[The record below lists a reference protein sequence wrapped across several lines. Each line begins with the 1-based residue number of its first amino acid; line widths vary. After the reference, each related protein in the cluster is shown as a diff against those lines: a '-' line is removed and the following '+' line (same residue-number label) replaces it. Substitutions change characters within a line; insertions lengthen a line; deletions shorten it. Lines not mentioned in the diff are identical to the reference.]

1 MHPTPRARLGR
12 KCAYIVDFRNRKKLS
27 RGLGDTID
35 ATPTGMH
42 ALVQPAN
49 AIAAGAHEQERQQR
63 VDQAGDP
70 AGDHLP
76 TETSGGAQM
85 HQVGFPGRGRV
96 LGEGIGAQSVH
107 DSQPIETG
115 RRHDCEIMDSA
126 PAGRNNVASVGCP
139 AHFGLLPLM
148 DRLDRRILDLLQHDG
163 SLTAADIAER
173 VGLSKAPCWRRI
185 QRLQETGVIT
195 RTVALVD
202 AKAVNLGTT
211 VFVTVK
217 TSNHSAAW
225 FEQFV
230 RTVRG
235 IPEVTEIHRVSGEV
249 DYLLRIVV
257 PNIDA
262 YDVVYKRL
270 IAGCAFLD
278 VSASFSLETIKHT
291 TALPLTYAA
300 IDD

>member
-1 MHPTPRARLGR
+1 MLRPWLAPRILA
-12 KCAYIVDFRNRKKLS
+12 
-27 RGLGDTID
+27 
-35 ATPTGMH
+35 
-42 ALVQPAN
+42 
-49 AIAAGAHEQERQQR
+49 
-63 VDQAGDP
+63 
-70 AGDHLP
+70 
-76 TETSGGAQM
+76 
-85 HQVGFPGRGRV
+85 
-96 LGEGIGAQSVH
+96 
-107 DSQPIETG
+107 
-115 RRHDCEIMDSA
+115 
-126 PAGRNNVASVGCP
+126 
-139 AHFGLLPLM
+139 LPLM

-202 AKAVNLGTT
+202 AKAINLGTT

-230 RTVRG
+230 RTVRD

-249 DYLLRIVV
+249 DYLLRVVV

-278 VSASFSLETIKHT
+278 VSASFSLETIKYT
-291 TALPLTYAA
+291 TALPLTYASV
-300 IDD
+300 DD